1 MANIIILCI
10 IGLILM
16 VFSKEP
22 IISIIGIMIILF
34 IFSRPLFF
42 IVLIV
47 GIFVVIYYCIKET
60 ENINKVETKYE
71 NNLNYTKK
79 EIKKDIYFEYQKAG
93 DKKIE
98 KQKIYR
104 KKQLSNNEI
113 IEKIVNCE
121 LILGEYIRLC
131 ISFYKDEELINEN
144 LKIEEA
150 LVKTI
155 TKIYNKYEYEIQRT
169 DLDIYNKKS
178 HMNQF
183 FGQDYIIKEIL
194 ESCFN
199 KQFNNLKESN
209 IFIEKIIKEINFCDI
224 FKVSNIIRTYTSN
237 YPIWSEEER
246 NSNLY
251 ILIYFCSYIFAS
263 CLYENTYV
271 KTKENEYII
280 EYDQYMKLKKED
292 KEKTVKR
299 KDVIIVFNIEESKF
313 ENKTVND
320 KLKYL
325 IEKANKVRIQLKMS
339 EKREFITEENKLY
352 EAIKYI
358 SQREIINIIINS
370 LKNYN
375 INIEKN
381 NELVI
386 MNMISIFDK
395 IEELKKREID
405 KFEERKRKLKEKQR
419 IEQEKKIEKERE
431 KKLEAKRKLENER
444 KLKKEKIEQEKLKQ
458 EELKKRKIE
467 ETKQSLAMKLEN
479 EKEQINNKLLD
490 IFENISLFIT
500 HNENIISLNKNS
512 NLYMTMLKRI
522 ILEISQDFNSNKVKK
537 LKVELKKNILEEFIE
552 KKELCIFIYDEII
565 EVLEYNLIVNE
576 VDNFKNT
583 KELFKIYT
591 SLINVIEDEEYIT
604 NKIYTMYKNFY
615 ANTFTKKMSKKDLEE
630 IIKIMIM

>member
-299 KDVIIVFNIEESKF
+299 KDVIIVFNIEE
-313 ENKTVND
+313 
-320 KLKYL
+320 
-325 IEKANKVRIQLKMS
+325 
-339 EKREFITEENKLY
+339 NKLY

-419 IEQEKKIEKERE
+419 IEQEKKIEKE
-431 KKLEAKRKLENER
+431 L
-444 KLKKEKIEQEKLKQ
+444 LKK
-458 EELKKRKIE
+458 
-467 ETKQSLAMKLEN
+467 A
-479 EKEQINNKLLD
+479 
-490 IFENISLFIT
+490 
-500 HNENIISLNKNS
+500 
-512 NLYMTMLKRI
+512 
-522 ILEISQDFNSNKVKK
+522 
-537 LKVELKKNILEEFIE
+537 
-552 KKELCIFIYDEII
+552 
-565 EVLEYNLIVNE
+565 
-576 VDNFKNT
+576 
-583 KELFKIYT
+583 
-591 SLINVIEDEEYIT
+591 
-604 NKIYTMYKNFY
+604 
-615 ANTFTKKMSKKDLEE
+615 
-630 IIKIMIM
+630 